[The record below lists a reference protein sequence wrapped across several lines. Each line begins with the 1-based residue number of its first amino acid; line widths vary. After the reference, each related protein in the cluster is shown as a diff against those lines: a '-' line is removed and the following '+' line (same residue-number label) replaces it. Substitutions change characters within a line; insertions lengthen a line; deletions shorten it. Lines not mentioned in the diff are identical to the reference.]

1 MQRAIAGV
9 GSAGIF
15 SGALIIV
22 AMLVPL
28 EKRPLYQGAFGGMFG
43 VASILGP
50 LIGGAFT
57 DNVTWRWCFYIN
69 LPIGG
74 MTAVLVVLFLKLPP
88 NGMFKSLSLQKSLI
102 QLDPLGTVLFM
113 PSIVCLLLA
122 LQWGGTTYP
131 FSDGR
136 IISLFVVFGI
146 TLIAFIGVQWWM
158 GESATVPPR
167 IGTQRTIASSSLFI
181 LCLAG
186 ANFLLIYFLPIWFQ
200 AVLGVDALQSGIDTI
215 ALILANTF
223 GILFSGVLTSKTGY
237 YMPYVLV
244 CVVFTSI
251 GSGLLTTLSPASST
265 ARWIGYQIL
274 YGFGCG
280 CAFQLPQIAAQTV
293 LPAEDV
299 PIGVAITLFFTM
311 LGGSVF
317 VSAANNVLN
326 NTLVQ
331 NLSAL
336 GIPNAAGIASAGA
349 TQLRALVP
357 ANLVLQAVE
366 AYNGAVV
373 KTFEVALVLSCLSL
387 VGALGMEWKSVK
399 KGNEAREEATR
410 VRECV

>member
-1 MQRAIAGV
+1 
-9 GSAGIF
+9 
-15 SGALIIV
+15 
-22 AMLVPL
+22 MLVPL
-28 EKRPLYQGAFGGMFG
+28 KKRPLYQGAFGAMFG
-43 VASILGP
+43 IASILGP

-57 DNVTWRWCFYIN
+57 DSVTWRWCFYIN

-74 MTAVLVVLFLKLPP
+74 VTAVLVVLFLKLPP
-88 NGMFKSLSLQKSLI
+88 NGMFQTLGLQKSLI
-102 QLDPLGTVLFM
+102 ELDPLGTVLFM

-136 IISLFVVFGI
+136 IIALFVVFGL
-146 TLIAFIGVQWWM
+146 TLIAFCIVQWWM
-158 GESATVPPR
+158 GESATVPLR
-167 IGTQRTIASSSLFI
+167 IGTQRTIASSSFFI

-200 AVLGVDALQSGIDTI
+200 AVLGVDALQSGVDTI

-223 GILFSGVLTSKTGY
+223 GIFFSGILTTKTGY
-237 YMPYVLV
+237 YMPYILL
-244 CVVFTSI
+244 CVVFTSV
-251 GSGLLTTLSPASST
+251 GSGLLTTLTPNIDT
-265 ARWIGYQIL
+265 AKWIGYQIL

-293 LPAEDV
+293 LPEKDI
-299 PIGVAITLFFTM
+299 PIGVAITLLFTM

-326 NTLVQ
+326 TTLVQ

-336 GIPNAAGIASAGA
+336 GVPNAASVASAGA

-357 ANLVLQAVE
+357 SDLVAQAIE

-373 KTFEVALVLSCLSL
+373 RTFEVALVLSCLSL

-399 KGNEAREEATR
+399 EGEEGGVVMGGMA
-410 VRECV
+410 